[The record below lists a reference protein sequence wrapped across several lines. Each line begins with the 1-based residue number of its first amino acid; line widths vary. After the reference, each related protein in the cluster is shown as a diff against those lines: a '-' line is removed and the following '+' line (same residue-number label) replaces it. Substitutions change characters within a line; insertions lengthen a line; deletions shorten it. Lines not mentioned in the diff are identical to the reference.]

1 MKGLK
6 RVLPVFA
13 FIACL
18 AVIGGVGFVAHNA
31 LYGPKPAPKHLELTK
46 DNFQKEVVS
55 AKGLVYF
62 YVCTD
67 GRYACDVQSKQVDA
81 FADKYGSKVKVAFVD
96 ASTQPEL
103 VQQLGIQSAM
113 ELPAHF
119 VVSDGKLVGAVS
131 GVFSSEE
138 LVGLISEMLQNPQ
151 QDTPQGGTTNGT
163 TDGGAGSGTTATPP
177 ASRTPESSGK

>member
-13 FIACL
+13 FLACL

-46 DNFQKEVVS
+46 DNFQKEVS

-62 YVCTD
+62 YVCTED
-67 GRYACDVQSKQVDA
+67 RYACEVQSKAVDE
-81 FADKYGSKVKVAFVD
+81 FADKYGAQVKVAFID
-96 ASTQPEL
+96 AATQPEL

-131 GVFSSEE
+131 GVFSSDE
-138 LVGLISEMLQNPQ
+138 LAGLITQMLQNPQ
-151 QDTPQGGTTNGT
+151 QETPQQGGTTNGT
-163 TDGGAGSGTTATPP
+163 TNGGTGTGTDATPP
-177 ASRTPESSGK
+177 ASTTPAPSGK